1 MERRAAAL
9 CRMQIGRGSIVAI
22 AHHGSAFFFADLF
35 AVWTAGATAACLD
48 GSLTEAELETIV
60 HFARSAATD
69 GAEAELVT
77 DHVRR
82 NRCSSRT
89 KRKYVFIGETGS

>member
-1 MERRAAAL
+1 MRPTVSTR
-9 CRMQIGRGSIVAI
+9 QFGP
-22 AHHGSAFFFADLF
+22 F
-35 AVWTAGATAACLD
+35 
-48 GSLTEAELETIV
+48 ETIL

-77 DHVRR
+77 DHVSR
-82 NRCSSRT
+82 NRCNSRT